1 MLSVVM
7 TTTRTRL
14 RKKVPFC
21 RAGLGEKFP
30 LSLAK
35 NTWMDGKAS
44 YFHGT
49 GNTDQFMKKHCC
61 ITLILIKGTRNL
73 FWKRKLKYW
82 LLHWSPNRYVCVCTL
97 LHVKFWNT
105 FNICTPEFAYSCVV
119 MTALLFRLNQKGRLA
134 VYLVTY

>member
-1 MLSVVM
+1 MVM

-35 NTWMDGKAS
+35 NTWMEGKAS

-49 GNTDQFMKKHCC
+49 GNTDQFTKKHCC
-61 ITLILIKGTRNL
+61 ITLILIKRMRNL
-73 FWKRKLKYW
+73 FRKRKLKYR
-82 LLHWSPNRYVCVCTL
+82 LLHWSPNRYAVCLYLITCEIL
-97 LHVKFWNT
+97 EHV
-105 FNICTPEFAYSCVV
+105 PEFAHSCVV
-119 MTALLFRLNQKGRLA
+119 MTALLLRLNQKGRLT